1 VERKEEQH
9 AHARCCFL
17 CFEVF
22 MEEQY
27 SMLDAR
33 NIHIGEAGMAQLVQ
47 WLRQTNRPQTL
58 EALTERY
65 LEILKELLER
75 EAAS

>member
-1 VERKEEQH
+1 
-9 AHARCCFL
+9 
-17 CFEVF
+17 
-22 MEEQY
+22 
-27 SMLDAR
+27 MLDAR

-65 LEILKELLER
+65 LEILKELLRR
-75 EAAS
+75 EVAS